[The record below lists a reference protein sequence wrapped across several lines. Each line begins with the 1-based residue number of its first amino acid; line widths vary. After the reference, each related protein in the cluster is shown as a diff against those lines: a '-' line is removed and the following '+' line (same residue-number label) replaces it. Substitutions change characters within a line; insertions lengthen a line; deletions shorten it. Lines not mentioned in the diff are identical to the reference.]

1 MSSDVYTLY
10 LVTGKGLLISSAM
23 LNKVAQVSEKLSPLL
38 YTQLPDR
45 LFSLFLRS
53 QCRRGNSIPPGPRPV
68 LEVVEVS
75 MEAVENFM
83 ETVEAPMEEVEA
95 SVGVFMGAV
104 EALTEAVEA
113 SMEAVEI

>member
-1 MSSDVYTLY
+1 
-10 LVTGKGLLISSAM
+10 M
-23 LNKVAQVSEKLSPLL
+23 LNKVAQMSEKLSPLL

-53 QCRRGNSIPPGPRPV
+53 QCQRGNSKPPGPRPV

-75 MEAVENFM
+75 MEAVAK
-83 ETVEAPMEEVEA
+83 TVEASMESVEA
-95 SVGVFMGAV
+95 SMDAGGVFMGAV

-113 SMEAVEI
+113 SIEAVEI